1 MAIGGALRS
10 AIKLGRFS
18 VAARESRRQARI
30 LQSAFPDGAR
40 GLDPQRGR
48 MLPLEERGFE
58 RMMGQGYGGTARG
71 NAIVV
76 DPASGRRIV
85 VNQNFDDFME
95 GLPAGGRG
103 PIEAPYEGFRVFRVD
118 GVQDSVPPWM
128 GRGRAPLTDQPYIDD
143 IISMPD
149 AYAPYNP
156 RNPEVF
162 GDLSYLRVPS
172 AFGGAAPYP
181 MPSLRPAYRNPPRY
195 SFDDIAEV
203 FTDRGPGI
211 QF

>member
-1 MAIGGALRS
+1 MAVGGTLRA
-10 AIKLGRFS
+10 AIKAGRFGA
-18 VAARESRRQARI
+18 AARESRQRARS
-30 LQSAFPDGAR
+30 LQGMDFSN
-40 GLDPQRGR
+40 PQLR
-48 MLPLEERGFE
+48 PLEERGFE
-58 RMMGQGYGGTARG
+58 RMSGRGYGATSR
-71 NAIVV
+71 NSAIVV
-76 DPASGRRIV
+76 DPATGRRTV
-85 VNQNFDDFME
+85 LPQNFDDLME
-95 GLPAGGRG
+95 GLPAGRRG
-103 PIEAPYEGFRVFRVD
+103 PIEAPYEGFRVFN
-118 GVQDSVPPWM
+118 GIEESVPPWT
-128 GRGRAPLTDQPYIDD
+128 GRGRAPFADQPWLESSGYF
-143 IISMPD
+143 D